1 MVNLTKLERRVD
13 GEEYYT
19 VEVGRDEKRT
29 DVCEI
34 LQETDACRRLSGGS
48 CKTCVINR
56 MINRL
61 AQLEHGDAPI
71 GEPQKHD

>member
-34 LQETDACRRLSGGS
+34 LQETDACRRLSGDS

-61 AQLEHGDAPI
+61 AELEHKDI
-71 GEPQKHD
+71 LQKDM

>member
-1 MVNLTKLERRVD
+1 MVNLTKLERRID

-19 VEVGRDEKRT
+19 VEVGRDAKRT

-34 LQETDACRRLSGGS
+34 LQETGACRRLSGGS

-61 AQLEHGDAPI
+61 AQLEHGDAPK
-71 GEPQKHD
+71 EELQKRD